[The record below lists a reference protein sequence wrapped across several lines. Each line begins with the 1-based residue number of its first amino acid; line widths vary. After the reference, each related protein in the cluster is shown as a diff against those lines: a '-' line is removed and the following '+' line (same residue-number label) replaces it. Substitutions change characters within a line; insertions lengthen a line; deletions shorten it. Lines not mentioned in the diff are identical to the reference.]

1 MSIQGLNWCIKQKTD
16 TPTTKLVLFIL
27 SNYADENGSCY
38 PSEKKLAELVG
49 VSDRQIRRCL
59 NYLAKNNFITIKA
72 RTGTSNRYF
81 IAMDAD
87 VLTPSEVDVRTLR
100 TPKSY
105 NTKENTKENTKD
117 NFYSKNFEFF
127 WSKYPRKVGKYNAAK
142 SLDKAEQ
149 DTAFDKIIE
158 GLELFIK
165 QNQETEIRFIPH
177 AATWLNGKR
186 YLDEKPK
193 TSNSLNN
200 IAG

>member
-38 PSEKKLAELVG
+38 PSEKYLGELVG

-59 NYLAKNNFITIKA
+59 NYLAKNNLISIQA

-81 IAMDAD
+81 
-87 VLTPSEVDVRTLR
+87 LTMEADVRTPSVADVR
-100 TPKSY
+100 TDRTHTSY
-105 NTKENTKENTKD
+105 NTKEDTKENTKD
-117 NFYSKNFEFF
+117 GSYSKNFEIF

-142 SLDKAEQ
+142 SFIKAEQ
-149 DTAFDKIIE
+149 SHNFEMIVK
-158 GLELFIK
+158 GLELFLK
-165 QNQETEIRFIPH
+165 LNQDTETRFIPH
-177 AATWLNGKR
+177 AATWLNGR
-186 YLDEKPK
+186 RFLDEKPK
-193 TSNSLNN
+193 ASNSLNN